1 MPCVVQ
7 PDGGGGKMRVRYT
20 ACKKRGLVAALRRMM
35 AEGVLLCAATSELCV
50 SVANL
55 SRWALQGV
63 GKIDHLDKILRSKK
77 KAALPGPVSQLKAMR
92 VPCCTIIRV
101 LQAGGIGKHLQSC
114 IEGVISL
121 RQVS

>member
-1 MPCVVQ
+1 MM
-7 PDGGGGKMRVRYT
+7 GEGKSLRT
-20 ACKKRGLVAALRRMM
+20 AA
-35 AEGVLLCAATSELCV
+35 SELRV
-50 SVANL
+50 SVAKL

-63 GKIDHLDKILRSKK
+63 SKINHLDKILRSKK

-92 VPCCTIIRV
+92 VPCCAIIRV

-121 RQVS
+121 HQVS